1 MAKGTVES
9 YRERLNRALV
19 LLESRLD
26 EPASLEDLARAAHLS
41 PYHFHRVFAG
51 MVGEPVA
58 AYQRRLRLERAVGQ
72 LSASARPVTDIALD
86 AGYESHEAFTRAFK
100 AAFGESPSAYRK
112 RAAAGDRSLAGALRP
127 VFPSNHGRNDM
138 EAKIVQV
145 PARRVAYVR
154 HVGPYQNCGAAW
166 GTLCAWAGPKGLLGP
181 QTQFIG
187 MCHDDPE
194 ITPPD
199 KVRYDA
205 CIAAP
210 ETAVPEGAVGVQ
222 ELPGGEYASTVHKG
236 PYANLAATYNA
247 LCGQWI
253 PAQGREMRHAPSL
266 EIYLNCPDTTP
277 PQDLRTEVLVPLEPA
292 A

>member
-9 YRERLNRALV
+9 YHERLNRVLV

-26 EPASLEDLARAAHLS
+26 EPVSLEDLARAAHLS
-41 PYHFHRVFAG
+41 PYHFHRVFTG

-58 AYQRRLRLERAVGQ
+58 AYQRRLRLQRAAQQ
-72 LSASARPVTDIALD
+72 LALGGRPVTDIALA

-100 AAFGESPSAYRK
+100 AAFGETPSAYRK

-127 VFPSNHGRNDM
+127 VFPTNLGRSDM
-138 EAKIVQV
+138 EASIVQL
-145 PARRVAYVR
+145 PARRVAFVR
-154 HVGPYQNCGAAW
+154 HVGPYADCGAAW
-166 GTLCAWAGPKGLLGP
+166 EKLCAWAGPRGLLGP

-187 MCHDDPE
+187 VCHDDPE
-194 ITPPD
+194 TTPPD

-205 CIAAP
+205 CITAPDAAAP
-210 ETAVPEGAVGVQ
+210 EGEVGVQ
-222 ELPGGEYASTVHKG
+222 ELAGGDFARTVHQG
-236 PYANLAATYNA
+236 PYENLSATYNA

-266 EIYLNCPDTTP
+266 EVYLNTPDRTP